1 MTSCLS
7 KEGLLTIEASRDPA
21 LLPHERSVDVTMETE
36 EGIKEIEEE
45 PKAETSVDADETA
58 N

>member
-1 MTSCLS
+1 M
-7 KEGLLTIEASRDPA
+7 TIEASRDPA